1 MLTAKQAKE
10 ALGAQGLAEGLQQA
24 QKKKD
29 APVLLLSAKQL
40 EREAQQQ
47 QKQPEQVCPPP
58 PLQPPRP
65 SLAVAKIEL
74 SLGLCPL
81 RPISITPPCFPA
93 LTLNPFS
100 FLPSPSFRRP
110 ASRAHNISCQR
121 QEVTRLSTAAA
132 N

>member
-1 MLTAKQAKE
+1 MDGFVMLTAKQAKE
-10 ALGAQGLAEGLQQA
+10 ALGAQGLGEGLQQA

-74 SLGLCPL
+74 SLGPVPL
-81 RPISITPPCFPA
+81 ATHIYNPPCFPA

-100 FLPSPSFRRP
+100 FLPVFQE
-110 ASRAHNISCQR
+110 ASLPCP
-121 QEVTRLSTAAA
+121 
-132 N
+132 